1 MGEDE
6 VKGTMRY
13 YDMNLGE
20 WRELAKTTEVPK
32 LVMTTEQVEDARYLP
47 ILDTSQEF
55 TGTVELSDI
64 SRYIILAWWAYDKLI
79 RALWLGD
86 RRKIKRAKRN
96 WKKAKRKIF
105 KGDLK
110 CITQW

>member
-6 VKGTMRY
+6 AKGTIQY

-20 WRELAKTTEVPK
+20 WRELAKTTEVPE
-32 LVMTTEQVEDARYLP
+32 LVMSTEQVEDARYLP
-47 ILDTSQEF
+47 ILDTSQVF
-55 TGTVELSDI
+55 TGTGELSDI
-64 SRYIILAWWAYDKLI
+64 GRYMILVWWAYDKLI

-96 WKKAKRKIF
+96 FKKVKERY
-105 KGDLK
+105 LK
-110 CITQW
+110 EI